1 MRRCIALFK
10 VLLSKIQKGELTY
23 LIRAIWLANVLVGL
37 LLVLPLDAAGAVL
50 GSSTA
55 LFIALVA
62 YPWQKN
68 IDRQLSIDQE
78 LRLAAARYLKAEAS
92 LLVACQSATRDE
104 TRKEALKAFDEAF
117 STLTAELKL
126 MFLMV
131 PKPVAT
137 EISEHFNSV
146 GKLAFLA
153 AYGGT
158 PEERESAAQLV
169 QEYNSS
175 LEKLTNA
182 IKPSFG
188 VRPRSF

>member
-1 MRRCIALFK
+1 
-10 VLLSKIQKGELTY
+10 
-23 LIRAIWLANVLVGL
+23 
-37 LLVLPLDAAGAVL
+37 
-50 GSSTA
+50 
-55 LFIALVA
+55 
-62 YPWQKN
+62 
-68 IDRQLSIDQE
+68 
-78 LRLAAARYLKAEAS
+78 
-92 LLVACQSATRDE
+92 
-104 TRKEALKAFDEAF
+104 
-117 STLTAELKL
+117 